1 MNNNNNNNNNNNDMQ
16 VKRKRGRPSRAS
28 SIKIV
33 EPLATT
39 SSNISEFSSASRLNL
54 NSVEVSSNTTQPEQ
68 EQSSALTSNEVQPL
82 DLKAQRMVFETST
95 PLRLSQLA
103 DETSTYENLKRIRE
117 QKNARE
123 MEEYKIAMQLFIEEC
138 LKQGKT
144 KMRFDFG

>member
-1 MNNNNNNNNNNNDMQ
+1 MNNNNNNHNNNNNDIQ

-39 SSNISEFSSASRLNL
+39 SSNISEFSSASRLT
-54 NSVEVSSNTTQPEQ
+54 SNTTQPEQ
-68 EQSSALTSNEVQPL
+68 EQSSALNSNEVQPL